1 MLKPGLPS
9 RFIYIALTALI
20 AAACGNDGD
29 FEVSGLLEWDRIELI
44 AEAGEPVIDLMA
56 REGERLATGQPILQ
70 LDPHRTQAQHDEAAA
85 ALAQYSAR
93 LAELK
98 RGPRAELIDEAQA
111 HLQGAKSALETRQ
124 TEYERVQAL
133 VTRNLVSDEALDLA
147 RSARDTAKAER
158 DAAQANLAA
167 MLTGTT
173 VEELQQATAIM
184 QQAEARLRAISIT
197 LDRLTVKAPR
207 DGLLDTLPYKFG
219 EHPRTGDV
227 VAVMLAGQQPYARVY
242 IPEPRRAR
250 LNHETKATIQVD
262 GIQEPFTGKVRMVS
276 SDATFTPFYSL
287 TQRDRSRLSYV
298 AEIELQGEQAA
309 TLTSG
314 IPLKVQFHISEPETE

>member
-1 MLKPGLPS
+1 MLKKRLPN

-20 AAACGNDGD
+20 ATACSNGGD

-44 AEAGEPVIDLMA
+44 AEAGEPVIELMA
-56 REGERLATGQPILQ
+56 REGERLRTGQPILQ
-70 LDPHRTQAQHDEAAA
+70 LDPHRTQAQYDEAAA

-111 HLQGAKSALETRQ
+111 RLQGAKSALETRQ

-173 VEELQQATAIM
+173 IEELQQATAMM
-184 QQAEARLRAISIT
+184 QQGEARLRAISIA
-197 LDRLTVKAPR
+197 LERLTVKAPR
-207 DGLLDTLPYKFG
+207 DGLLDTLPYKPG
-219 EHPRTGDV
+219 EHPRAGDV

-242 IPEPRRAR
+242 IPEPHRAR

-262 GIQEPFTGKVRMVS
+262 GIKESFAGKVRMIS
-276 SDATFTPFYSL
+276 SDAAFTPFYSL

-298 AEIELQGEQAA
+298 AEIELQDERAA